1 MSVPAAPA
9 SIDDE
14 ALAPKPCCVPKLAP
28 TARGQVAQK
37 GATGSFFSAPLLGP
51 LLFENET
58 SDARDHCANE
68 RTFLSHLR
76 LSVFM
81 AILSVAITLS
91 FHLRHQPTD
100 LERRM
105 AKPLGAVF
113 WVLSLLMLALGLA
126 NYIQTVNKYGRRAAI
141 VQTGWR
147 TQLILGLV
155 ALCIFATCMVLLVV
169 TKMRQ
174 QQEELL

>member
-1 MSVPAAPA
+1 MPVPAAPI
-9 SIDDE
+9 SVDDE

-37 GATGSFFSAPLLGP
+37 GATGSFFTAPLLGP
-51 LLFENET
+51 LLFENMT

-91 FHLRHQPTD
+91 FHLHHQPTD

-169 TKMRQ
+169 TKKR
-174 QQEELL
+174 

>member
-1 MSVPAAPA
+1 MPVPAAPT

-14 ALAPKPCCVPKLAP
+14 ALAPKPCCVPKLVP

-37 GATGSFFSAPLLGP
+37 GPTGSFFTAPLLGP

-81 AILSVAITLS
+81 AVLSVAITLS

>member
-1 MSVPAAPA
+1 MPVPAAPA
-9 SIDDE
+9 SVDDE

-28 TARGQVAQK
+28 TPRGQVAQK
-37 GATGSFFSAPLLGP
+37 GATSSFFTAPLLGP

-105 AKPLGAVF
+105 AKPMGAVF
-113 WVLSLLMLALGLA
+113 W
-126 NYIQTVNKYGRRAAI
+126 
-141 VQTGWR
+141 
-147 TQLILGLV
+147 
-155 ALCIFATCMVLLVV
+155 
-169 TKMRQ
+169 
-174 QQEELL
+174 